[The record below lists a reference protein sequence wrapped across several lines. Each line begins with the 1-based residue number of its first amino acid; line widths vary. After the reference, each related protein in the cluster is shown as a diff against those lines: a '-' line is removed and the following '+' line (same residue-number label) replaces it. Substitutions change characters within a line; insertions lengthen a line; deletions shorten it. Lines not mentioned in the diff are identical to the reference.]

1 MKRRQVRKA
10 LKQPVTLEETSTGEV
25 QGVVVDITTEGIM
38 LRSAIPI
45 ETDYVFQYNVI
56 LPKEIK
62 GHKQLTI
69 GLDCLWSRP
78 DQKPGQYVSGFQ
90 IIDASPETIV
100 RLQEMISSFALD
112 LAS

>member
-10 LKQPVTLEETSTGEV
+10 LKQPVTLEDAVTGEV
-25 QGVVVDITTEGIM
+25 QGTVVDITTEGIM
-38 LRSAIPI
+38 LRSAIAIKP
-45 ETDYVFQYNVI
+45 DYVFQYNVI

-62 GHKQLTI
+62 GLKKLTI

-90 IIDASPETIV
+90 IIDASPETIT
-100 RLQEMISSFALD
+100 RLQEMIDHFSLD
-112 LAS
+112 LAG